1 MNLFDETK
9 LAFDIF
15 TVLEDCR
22 LDYLIKT
29 FYPGIKNATKQIQD
43 DAILKRPE
51 IMELPLK
58 EAMVELLIRFSLG
71 QFNEVKVPEGYEDV
85 VETLANLVHTLGN
98 AESNIE
104 DSAEATIRA
113 YELISKVINETKPED
128 DWEDE
133 DLEDQLED
141 FDEDEYESLVEKMQ
155 QSMEMSGEDGEGD
168 PYDSPSPVE
177 YRGCLLYTSDAAD
190 E

>member
-1 MNLFDETK
+1 
-9 LAFDIF
+9 
-15 TVLEDCR
+15 
-22 LDYLIKT
+22 
-29 FYPGIKNATKQIQD
+29 
-43 DAILKRPE
+43 
-51 IMELPLK
+51 MELPLK

-133 DLEDQLED
+133 DLEETIDD
-141 FDEDEYESLVEKMQ
+141 FEAPLI
-155 QSMEMSGEDGEGD
+155 
-168 PYDSPSPVE
+168 
-177 YRGCLLYTSDAAD
+177 
-190 E
+190 